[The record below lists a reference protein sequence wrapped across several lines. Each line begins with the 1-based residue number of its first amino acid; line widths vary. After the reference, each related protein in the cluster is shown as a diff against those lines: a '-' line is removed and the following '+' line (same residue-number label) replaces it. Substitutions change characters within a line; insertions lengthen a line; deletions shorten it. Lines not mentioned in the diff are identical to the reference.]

1 MKIVLRENVD
11 SLGHRGDVVNVAPGY
26 GRNFLIPKKLAFPDT
41 PGFRKVLAA
50 ERRAKETRETQEKS
64 EAETLAARISALRLA
79 ITRKAGEEGHLFG
92 SVTAADIAELLAA
105 QGVEVDK
112 RRVILTEPI
121 RAIGTHTVP
130 VRLHREVTAQA
141 TLEVAAEEAAS

>member
-1 MKIVLRENVD
+1 VKIVLRENVD

-26 GRNFLIPKKLAFPDT
+26 GRNYLIPKKLAFPDT

-50 ERRAKETRETQEKS
+50 ERRAKETREMQEKS
-64 EAETLAARISALRLA
+64 EAETLAARITALHLSV
-79 ITRKAGEEGHLFG
+79 TRKAGEEGHLFG

-121 RAIGTHTVP
+121 RAVGTHTVP

>member
-11 SLGHRGDVVNVAPGY
+11 SLGKRGDVVNVAQGY

-50 ERRAKETRETQEKS
+50 ERRAKETREMHERG
-64 EAETLAARISALRLA
+64 EAETLAARIASLSLSVS
-79 ITRKAGEEGHLFG
+79 RKAGEEGHLFG
-92 SVTAADIAELLAA
+92 SVTAGDVAELLAA

-112 RRVILTEPI
+112 RRVILAEPI
-121 RAIGTHTVP
+121 RSIGTHVIP
-130 VRLHREVTAQA
+130 IRLHREVTAQA
-141 TLEVAAEEAAS
+141 TVEVTVEAA